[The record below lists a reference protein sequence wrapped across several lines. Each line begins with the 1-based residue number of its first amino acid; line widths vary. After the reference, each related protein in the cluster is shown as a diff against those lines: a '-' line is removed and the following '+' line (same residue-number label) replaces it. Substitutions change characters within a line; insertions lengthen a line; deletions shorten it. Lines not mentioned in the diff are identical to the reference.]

1 MAYMQSVKKS
11 WNASGKR
18 QAMSRGA
25 KEKPS
30 VSQLEIEKPVMQ
42 FAEFD

>member
-1 MAYMQSVKKS
+1 MSRRGLSGKNGHRAQMQRVKKI
-11 WNASGKR
+11 WNARGNR

-30 VSQLEIEKPVMQ
+30 VSL
-42 FAEFD
+42 

>member
-1 MAYMQSVKKS
+1 MQRVKKI
-11 WNASGKR
+11 WKASGKR

-30 VSQLEIEKPVMQ
+30 VSQLEMLKPVMQ
-42 FAEFD
+42 LAIR